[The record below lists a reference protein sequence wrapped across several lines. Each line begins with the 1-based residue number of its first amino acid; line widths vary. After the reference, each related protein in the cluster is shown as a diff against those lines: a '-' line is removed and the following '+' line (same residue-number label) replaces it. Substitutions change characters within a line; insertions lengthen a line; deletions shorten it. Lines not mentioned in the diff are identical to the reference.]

1 VVEDPII
8 AQALKP
14 YYPYGCKRPAFHD
27 EYLSVFNLPHINLID
42 TSPNGVEKINKNAVI
57 HNNKEYELDVLIYA
71 TGFNWMEAATFNT
84 VIGKNKISLSE
95 KAKKEGTKTFLG
107 IHSNGFPNLF
117 IVTGPQGGG
126 GSFNFTDAIE
136 HHSDYIIW
144 MLNTLKENKKNVVDV
159 NKDFENEYAEHC
171 KEVDILSNKLRDCI
185 TYYNGEGK
193 AEPGS
198 LSYYGG
204 NQWYKIR
211 TKAQENL
218 KPYKFA

>member
-1 VVEDPII
+1 
-8 AQALKP
+8 
-14 YYPYGCKRPAFHD
+14 
-27 EYLSVFNLPHINLID
+27 
-42 TSPNGVEKINKNAVI
+42 
-57 HNNKEYELDVLIYA
+57 
-71 TGFNWMEAATFNT
+71 M
-84 VIGKNKISLSE
+84 
-95 KAKKEGTKTFLG
+95 
-107 IHSNGFPNLF
+107 F